1 MTNNMIVLVVETT
14 KFCSSE
20 EFPWSWYLQSTV
32 CTENTQEQ
40 KENCT
45 VILHDLIEV
54 LQEESCNDLLFI

>member
-1 MTNNMIVLVVETT
+1 MTKNMIVLVVETI

-20 EFPWSWYLQSTV
+20 EFPWSWYLQSTA
-32 CTENTQEQ
+32 CTENAQEQ